1 MKQIL
6 VITLSSDWKEGFIK
20 AGNKAKKGIEKGT
33 YQGESLNFESPG
45 IFFSKLTK
53 NRWDIVRVLQAQG
66 QAGVRELA
74 RRVGRDVRRVHDD
87 ISILLELGL
96 IDKRNGKLICP
107 YTDIHVDM
115 HMKAA

>member
-1 MKQIL
+1 MKQVL
-6 VITLSSDWKEGFIK
+6 VITLSSDWKEGLIN
-20 AGNKAKKGIEKGT
+20 AANKANKGIEKGA
-33 YQGESLNFESPG
+33 YQGETLNFESPG
-45 IFFSKLTK
+45 VFFSKLTK

-87 ISILLELGL
+87 ISVLLELGL
-96 IDKRNGKLICP
+96 IEKRNDKLVCP
-107 YTDIHVDM
+107 YADIHVDM